1 MSVFV
6 ATFDENVNRTIMFMA
21 RVYNKIIAGQPA
33 SHELMQNQLIAAW
46 TATVFCRTNQAT
58 ELPADARPPGAAT
71 S

>member
-1 MSVFV
+1 
-6 ATFDENVNRTIMFMA
+6 MA

-46 TATVFCRTNQAT
+46 TPTVFCRTNQAT